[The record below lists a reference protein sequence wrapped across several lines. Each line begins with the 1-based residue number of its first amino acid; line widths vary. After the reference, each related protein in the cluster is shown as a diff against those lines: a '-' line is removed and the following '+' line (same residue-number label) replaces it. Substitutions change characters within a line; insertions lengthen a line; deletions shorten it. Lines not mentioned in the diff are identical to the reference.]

1 MKKILFSVLVLGL
14 MAVSMS
20 SSAQNVVVEEPAEVL
35 KALEIKETDHV
46 MGDVDAPI
54 TIVEYAS
61 MTCGHCADFHTKYY
75 GEVKE
80 KLVDTGRVKFVF
92 RPLPWDN
99 RALAVSMVAECAPE
113 EDYST
118 FISAFFNT
126 HETWVRSSDFMASIK
141 QIARLGG
148 MTADDVDACIKNPDV
163 NDIVRKGRV
172 EATDVVK
179 VTGTPTFFINGHRFS
194 GVITAGEIIDYVTQ
208 LEQKAQ
214 K

>member
-1 MKKILFSVLVLGL
+1 MKKIIFSVMALGL
-14 MAVSMS
+14 VMYSAVSI
-20 SSAQNVVVEEPAEVL
+20 AQNVVVEEPEEVL
-35 KALEIKETDHV
+35 AALEIKETDHV
-46 MGDVDAPI
+46 AGDMNAPI

-75 GEVKE
+75 EEVKE
-80 KLVDTGRVKFVF
+80 KLVETGRVKFVF

-99 RALAVSMVAECAPE
+99 RALAVSMVAECAPK

-118 FISAFFNT
+118 YISAFFNT
-126 HETWVRSSDFMASIK
+126 HETWVRSAEFMDSIK

-148 MTADDVDACIKNPDV
+148 MSAGDVDACIKNPDV
-163 NDIVRKGRV
+163 NDIVRKGRA
-172 EATDVVK
+172 EAIDVVK

-208 LEQKAQ
+208 LEEKA
-214 K
+214 KK